1 MFNDAV
7 LNDASIGPE
16 AAPSRI
22 APWLLLGTCG
32 ARSNR
37 TIDWRCVGNEPKSS
51 NLVVNEPTP
60 KAKGF
65 ARTWTRRFPSRNQG
79 GGPGPGLIGSG
90 KTSHDFPGAH
100 TKEEALV
107 RRPRMHD
114 RMGDW
119 MNRMEFLEPW
129 RRIYAGPRVRSAHPV
144 LHSRPAFACMAGS
157 SESCTHSPEG
167 NTPQIVPVTSTRRG
181 LEAGPGKSAKSEAGP
196 GTEVP
201 AGPNLRPRVA
211 ICHDSETRRP

>member
-1 MFNDAV
+1 M
-7 LNDASIGPE
+7 
-16 AAPSRI
+16 
-22 APWLLLGTCG
+22 
-32 ARSNR
+32 
-37 TIDWRCVGNEPKSS
+37 
-51 NLVVNEPTP
+51 VNEPTP